1 MAGHMPTSTAP
12 CDVDSA
18 TNKTILKDITT
29 SGYGALQTSND
40 WSGAYAKL
48 ELVAMGLMT
57 AAELEGTADAEA
69 PFCMMPPL
77 TNANYEQREDLSW
90 WYTNLACDNME
101 FITAQQVEDIST
113 ANLKRLVQGQHV
125 RAAIVVVMDGAIAA
139 STPHDTVG
147 DFAADSTLNWW
158 HNYAAEMP
166 GFWHDA
172 TYSRSTLS
180 IAVADADKGCG
191 VPLAQCS
198 ALTAVDQSVA
208 AVEQAP
214 LDIALGVE
222 IGAAD
227 PDSLV
232 YSIVDGPADGAL
244 QLSGSTA
251 TYTSTSDT
259 ATGDSFTFKVTD
271 GNIESNTATVTIAIT
286 PVNDAP
292 TAVDQSVAAVGQTP
306 VAITLGATDPEAD
319 SLTYS
324 IVDGPAN
331 GTLIMI
337 VQLTGNTQLTAQP
350 AVTYTSTSDTATED
364 AFTFKVN
371 DGDLES
377 NAATVIVTITP
388 ATGECT
394 TTEKDDCGVC
404 NGNNDCHDC
413 AGVANGGAALDDCGV
428 CNGNN
433 DCDVACPAM
442 QYRANDGADCID
454 IPSVCDVGQY
464 RTSAGA
470 ACIDVPSDTA
480 CDVGQYRT
488 SAEAACVDIPSDAA
502 CGIGQ
507 YRTSAGAA
515 CVDVCV
521 PSRKRRER
529 GFMQRGFMIRGAVDD
544 DEF

>member
-1 MAGHMPTSTAP
+1 M
-12 CDVDSA
+12 
-18 TNKTILKDITT
+18 
-29 SGYGALQTSND
+29 
-40 WSGAYAKL
+40 
-48 ELVAMGLMT
+48 
-57 AAELEGTADAEA
+57 
-69 PFCMMPPL
+69 
-77 TNANYEQREDLSW
+77 
-90 WYTNLACDNME
+90 
-101 FITAQQVEDIST
+101 
-113 ANLKRLVQGQHV
+113 
-125 RAAIVVVMDGAIAA
+125 
-139 STPHDTVG
+139 
-147 DFAADSTLNWW
+147 
-158 HNYAAEMP
+158 
-166 GFWHDA
+166 
-172 TYSRSTLS
+172 
-180 IAVADADKGCG
+180 
-191 VPLAQCS
+191 
-198 ALTAVDQSVA
+198 
-208 AVEQAP
+208 
-214 LDIALGVE
+214 IALGVE

-364 AFTFKVN
+364 SFTFKVN

-388 ATGECT
+388 ATGDCT
-394 TTEKDDCGVC
+394 GD
-404 NGNNDCHDC
+404 
-413 AGVANGGAALDDCGV
+413 AALDDCGV

-470 ACIDVPSDTA
+470 AC
-480 CDVGQYRT
+480 
-488 SAEAACVDIPSDAA
+488 
-502 CGIGQ
+502 
-507 YRTSAGAA
+507 
-515 CVDVCV
+515 VDVCV

-544 DEF
+544 DKF